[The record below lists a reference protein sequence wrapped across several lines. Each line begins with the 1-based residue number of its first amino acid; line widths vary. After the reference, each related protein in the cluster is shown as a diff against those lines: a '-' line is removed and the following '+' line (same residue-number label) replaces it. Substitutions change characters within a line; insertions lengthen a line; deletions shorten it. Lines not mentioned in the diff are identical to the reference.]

1 MAYTALLGYS
11 AAWFPDWPGLGSA
24 IYAGCEA
31 ILLPYAWAFSPWT
44 QYRGWKTLRLSGAEQ
59 SDDIVRATM

>member
-1 MAYTALLGYS
+1 MGRWPALAGVSLGYGVLCGCGVGMAYTALLGYS

-31 ILLPYAWAFSPWT
+31 ILLPYAWAFSP
-44 QYRGWKTLRLSGAEQ
+44 
-59 SDDIVRATM
+59 